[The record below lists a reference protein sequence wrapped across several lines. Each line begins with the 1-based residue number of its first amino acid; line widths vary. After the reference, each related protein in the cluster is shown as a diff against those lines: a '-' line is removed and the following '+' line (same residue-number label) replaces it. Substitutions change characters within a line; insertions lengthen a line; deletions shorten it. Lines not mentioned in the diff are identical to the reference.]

1 MNAMNDDL
9 SMMTQAQ
16 KDALAARALKSQE
29 KARQRSEAYRDR
41 KKGSGMVQVSVW
53 VPEARAAELRRA
65 FQKHVEKIMT
75 QPQG

>member
-9 SMMTQAQ
+9 SKMTQAQ
-16 KDALAARALKSQE
+16 KDALAARALKAQE

-41 KKGSGMVQVSVW
+41 KKGAGMVQVSVW

>member
-1 MNAMNDDL
+1 
-9 SMMTQAQ
+9 
-16 KDALAARALKSQE
+16 
-29 KARQRSEAYRDR
+29 
-41 KKGSGMVQVSVW
+41 MVQVSVW

>member
-1 MNAMNDDL
+1 MNDDL
-9 SMMTQAQ
+9 SKMTQAQ
-16 KDALAARALKSQE
+16 KDALAARALKAQE

-41 KKGSGMVQVSVW
+41 KKGAGMVQVSVW
-53 VPEARAAELRRA
+53 VPEARAAELRRV

>member
-9 SMMTQAQ
+9 SKMSPTQ
-16 KDALAARALKSQE
+16 KEALAARALKAQE

-41 KKGSGMVQVSVW
+41 KKGAGMVQVSVW
-53 VPEARAAELRRA
+53 VPEARAAEVRRA

>member
-1 MNAMNDDL
+1 MNDDL
-9 SMMTQAQ
+9 SKMTQAQ
-16 KDALAARALKSQE
+16 KDALATRALKAQE

-41 KKGSGMVQVSVW
+41 KKGAGMVQVSVW

>member
-9 SMMTQAQ
+9 SKMTQAQ
-16 KDALAARALKSQE
+16 KDALATRALKAQE

-41 KKGSGMVQVSVW
+41 KKGAGMVQVSVW